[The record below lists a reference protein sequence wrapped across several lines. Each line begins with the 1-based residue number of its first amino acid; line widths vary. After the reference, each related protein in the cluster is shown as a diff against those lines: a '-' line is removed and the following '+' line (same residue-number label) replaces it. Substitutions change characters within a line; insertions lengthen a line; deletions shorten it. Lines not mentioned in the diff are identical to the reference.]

1 MDLEST
7 PGESAGPSAITREI
21 LGTVLQKLNQF
32 LPYDF
37 YVHKKLLKNAKKY
50 RNWILQIKFNRGMM
64 VLMKITWYKIIRL
77 NLFNFSL

>member
-1 MDLEST
+1 MVMDLEST

-37 YVHKKLLKNAKKY
+37 YVHKKLLKNAKK
-50 RNWILQIKFNRGMM
+50 I
-64 VLMKITWYKIIRL
+64 
-77 NLFNFSL
+77 

>member
-50 RNWILQIKFNRGMM
+50 RNWILQRNDGFNENY
-64 VLMKITWYKIIRL
+64 MKQ
-77 NLFNFSL
+77 NN